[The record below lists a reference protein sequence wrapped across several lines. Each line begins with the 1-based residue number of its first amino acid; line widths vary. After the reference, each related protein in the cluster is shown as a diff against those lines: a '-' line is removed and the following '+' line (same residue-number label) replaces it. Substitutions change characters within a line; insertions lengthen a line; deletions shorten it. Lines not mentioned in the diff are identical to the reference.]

1 MINMLGSNY
10 NTFLRLPDNVDDK
23 IYNLDDRLIKKS
35 IKKKKKV
42 KFNKTVKRI

>member
-1 MINMLGSNY
+1 MLGSNY
-10 NTFLRLPDNVDDK
+10 NTFLTLPDSVDDK
-23 IYNLDDRLIKKS
+23 IYNLDDRLIKNS